1 MESTTDSPKVIR
13 DVSDTVPTSLDS
25 FVGQEYVLAAVKVAL
40 DASRNDG
47 TRFPHA
53 LFVGPP
59 GLGKSNLVQ
68 IIANELGV
76 QLRETLAQ
84 TLIHTNDIAALL
96 LEGESRQIIFLDE
109 CDELD
114 VGHQT
119 LLYRAL
125 AERKLFLP
133 QGRGS
138 RAMRCLPLEDFTFIM
153 ASNHESRLARP
164 LVERFKMVCRFEF
177 YSAQEILALLTDRAA
192 ALGWNCKDDVLPRIA
207 QVSRGVPRI
216 GLRLLESVRR
226 TARSEN
232 AEILTASHFGRMCRI
247 EGLNGRGLD
256 RTECSYLRILGEE
269 GKAVRVGVIADRLGL
284 PTRTVSGVIESFLVR
299 ERLIS
304 RSDDGRAL
312 TDAGVRYV
320 EEIANTSNSN

>member
-1 MESTTDSPKVIR
+1 MESATATANIIR
-13 DVSDTVPTSLDS
+13 DVCDTVPTSLNS
-25 FVGQEYVLAAVKVAL
+25 FMGQEHVVAAVKVAL

-76 QLRETLAQ
+76 ELRETLAQ
-84 TLIHTNDIAALL
+84 TLTQSSDVAALL
-96 LEGESRQIIFLDE
+96 LEAESRQIIFLDE

-133 QGRGS
+133 QGRGN
-138 RAMRCLPLEDFTFIM
+138 RAMRCLPLENFTLIM

-164 LVERFKMVCRFEF
+164 LVDRFKIVCRFEF
-177 YSAQEILALLTDRAA
+177 YSSREIHALLTDRVAR
-192 ALGWNCKDDVLPRIA
+192 LGWNCNEDVLPKIA
-207 QVSRGVPRI
+207 RVSRGVPRI
-216 GLRLLESVRR
+216 GLRLLESVHR

-232 AEILTASHFGRMCRI
+232 AEILTADHFERMCGI
-247 EGLNGRGLD
+247 EGLDGRGLD
-256 RTECSYLRILGEE
+256 RTECAYLRILGAE
-269 GKAVRVGVIADRLGL
+269 GRAVRVGVIADRLGL

-304 RSDDGRAL
+304 RTDDGRSL